1 MQKLLGATI
10 GLTTSLCFFLNSI
23 NVLAAPP
30 ARWVRIATLRV
41 ERNGLQGVYFVDTT
55 SLKVVRNFRYYW
67 LSLVYTKPLR
77 VNNRG
82 KTFLVSKLVAYVSID
97 CNNKSDYQVHRMS
110 AFDNNNRRIITLDF
124 NNESV
129 VIPAQGTKL
138 SGNYVCSRT

>member
-41 ERNGLQGVYFVDTT
+41 EQNGLQGVYFVDST
-55 SLKVVRNFRYYW
+55 SIKVVRSFRYYW

-77 VNNRG
+77 VSNQG
-82 KTFLVSKLVAYVSID
+82 KNFLVSKLVAYVSID

-138 SGNYVCSRT
+138 SGNYVCSRR

>member
-10 GLTTSLCFFLNSI
+10 GLTTSLCFLLNSI

-30 ARWVRIATLRV
+30 ARWVRVATLSV
-41 ERNGLQGVYFVDTT
+41 ERNGLQGAYFVDTT
-55 SLKVVRNFRYYW
+55 SIKTVRNFRYYW
-67 LSLVYTKPLR
+67 LSLLYTNPLR

-82 KTFLVSKLVAYVSID
+82 KNFLVSKLVSYVSID
-97 CNNKSDYQVHRMS
+97 CNNKSDYQIHRIA

-138 SGNYVCSRT
+138 SGNFACSRR